1 MGGGDTQERPSH
13 VRHRRTDGG
22 GNCLACGNIVSHHR
36 VGADVGVRDPG
47 GSNFC
52 LRESGGEP
60 DGVGSWN
67 ERSPLAG
74 LSCGR
79 TERGASPHCLTALRS
94 D

>member
-1 MGGGDTQERPSH
+1 MGGGDTQDSESH
-13 VRHRRTDGG
+13 VRHRRTDGE

-36 VGADVGVRDPG
+36 VGADVGVRG
-47 GSNFC
+47 Q
-52 LRESGGEP
+52 EAI

-79 TERGASPHCLTALRS
+79 TGRGSSPHCLTALRS

>member
-13 VRHRRTDGG
+13 VRHWRTGDW
-22 GNCLACGNIVSHHR
+22 GNCLACGNIVSHYR
-36 VGADVGVRDPG
+36 VGADVGVRG
-47 GSNFC
+47 Q
-52 LRESGGEP
+52 EAI

-79 TERGASPHCLTALRS
+79 TGRGSSPHCLTALRS

>member
-1 MGGGDTQERPSH
+1 MGGGDPRKRPSR
-13 VRHRRTDGG
+13 VRQRRTGEWSD
-22 GNCLACGNIVSHHR
+22 CLACGNIVSHHR
-36 VGADVGVRDPG
+36 VGADVGVRG
-47 GSNFC
+47 Q
-52 LRESGGEP
+52 EAK

-79 TERGASPHCLTALRS
+79 TARGASPHCLTALRS

>member
-1 MGGGDTQERPSH
+1 MPSGRGRHAGRTREKESH
-13 VRHRRTDGG
+13 VRHRRTGDW

-36 VGADVGVRDPG
+36 VGTYVGVRG
-47 GSNFC
+47 Q
-52 LRESGGEP
+52 EAI

-79 TERGASPHCLTALRS
+79 TGRGSSPHCLTALRS

>member
-1 MGGGDTQERPSH
+1 MGGATRRAWAPH
-13 VRHRRTDGG
+13 VRHRRTAHEGI
-22 GNCLACGNIVSHHR
+22 CLACGNIVSHHQ
-36 VGADVGVRDPG
+36 VGADVGVRG
-47 GSNFC
+47 Q
-52 LRESGGEP
+52 EAK

-79 TERGASPHCLTALRS
+79 TGRGASPYCLTALRS

>member
-1 MGGGDTQERPSH
+1 MGGGDTQGRPSH
-13 VRHRRTDGG
+13 VRHRRTGDWGI
-22 GNCLACGNIVSHHR
+22 CLACGNIVSHHR
-36 VGADVGVRDPG
+36 VGADVGVRG
-47 GSNFC
+47 Q
-52 LRESGGEP
+52 EAI

-79 TERGASPHCLTALRS
+79 TGRGSSPYCLTALRS

>member
-1 MGGGDTQERPSH
+1 MGGGDTQERRSR
-13 VRHRRTDGG
+13 VRHRRTDSEA
-22 GNCLACGNIVSHHR
+22 NHLACGNIVSHHQ
-36 VGADVGVRDPG
+36 VGADVGVRG
-47 GSNFC
+47 Q
-52 LRESGGEP
+52 EAK

-79 TERGASPHCLTALRS
+79 TARGASPHCLTALRS

>member
-1 MGGGDTQERPSH
+1 MGGATRRTWASH
-13 VRHRRTDGG
+13 VRHRRTAGEG
-22 GNCLACGNIVSHHR
+22 ICLACGNIVSHHR
-36 VGADVGVRDPG
+36 VGADVGVRG
-47 GSNFC
+47 Q
-52 LRESGGEP
+52 EAK

-79 TERGASPHCLTALRS
+79 TGRGASPYCLTALRS